1 MDRPTLQALKVRR
14 TDIKARWT
22 RLLHLERANT
32 ALANP
37 DTLAFLIDETLR
49 VVFAA
54 LESDNLPER
63 DTPPCCS
70 CGRNPYLGYFAAG
83 KQALLEVLIEVQRE
97 HPRLT
102 SAQRDADLKSVVNAL
117 CVVIGD
123 YADSFATLCL
133 HRTSACAEG
142 ASVTAATAN
151 QPAFAIKS

>member
-1 MDRPTLQALKVRR
+1 MDRSTLRALTARR
-14 TDIKARWT
+14 GDIKERWT

-49 VVFAA
+49 VVFAM
-54 LESDNLPER
+54 LESDQLPER

-70 CGRNPYLGYFAAG
+70 CGRSPYLGYFAAG

-97 HPRLT
+97 SPLLT
-102 SAQRDADLKSVVNAL
+102 PAQREADLKSVVHAL
-117 CVVIGD
+117 CAVIGD

-133 HRTSACAEG
+133 HRTSACMDG
-142 ASVTAATAN
+142 ASAPHTSAESLAVALD
-151 QPAFAIKS
+151 Q